1 MNALLRAV
9 AAALALCLAASAAN
23 DYFGLGWFGGSARLV
38 NAVLM
43 LATVMFLVVA
53 RRLWRNGK

>member
-9 AAALALCLAASAAN
+9 AAVLALCLAASAAN
-23 DYFGLGWFGGSARLV
+23 DYLDLGWFGGSARLV
-38 NAVLM
+38 NAILM

-53 RRLWRNGK
+53 RRLWRSSK